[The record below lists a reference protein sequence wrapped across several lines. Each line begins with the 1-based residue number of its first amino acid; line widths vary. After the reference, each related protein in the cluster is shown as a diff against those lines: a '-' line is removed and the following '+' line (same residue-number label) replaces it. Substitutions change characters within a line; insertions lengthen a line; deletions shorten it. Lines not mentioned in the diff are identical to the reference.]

1 MNAFAV
7 PAPRVPIVSPPP
19 YPGTTLVVDGFGAIM
34 NAWHGAGSPVAAAS
48 GDDVFAVLGLGD
60 ASPDAAR
67 VQLLLA
73 SALGARAAAWAILA
87 ADAPTVL
94 ARGEQPALA
103 VQWEP
108 VLADGLVVAIAVFV
122 HAIAATAVVEP
133 DDPTER
139 DRLCVDALG
148 LLDECDGSLLHLR
161 SFPDARRSVHRLFR
175 AIHTIKGSTRGT
187 RLRAVSALAHQIEE
201 HLDLLR
207 AAEGEAPGA
216 VLDQLGVDL
225 RRLRAEVQA
234 ARPRSEGDDAMTEL
248 SAETRPAMAALLGVI
263 ETVRDGDLAAL
274 ATALDAVDQLAIASE
289 RARMRALTLQ
299 IGAARNALQML
310 DAPERGIPVDDLLGE
325 VLALEPQLELYR
337 AVYREIAASDTGPS
351 MLATLGTWL
360 DAPVDEMSSLDH
372 LAAVLV
378 EAGVP
383 SFAGALAEGGP
394 YGVRRALAV
403 LTDARAMFELA
414 RPRDDGRLR
423 VERAQR
429 ELLEIFDRLTG
440 HAPYAL
446 LADARRVVQQLV
458 WTPLSTH
465 GRTVARMIRRVASE
479 LGKQVELDVDFGEV
493 MVAPEIGRL
502 VGEILVHAVRNA
514 ADHGIEAPGDRVAA
528 GKDATGT
535 IRVRARER
543 DARLVLVVADDGRGV
558 DIERVR
564 RTAIARGTIS
574 PATAAGLRDRDVI
587 ELLFT
592 PGFSTVSVVTAISG
606 RGVGMDVIRCLAE
619 EHGGGVTLASEAGAG
634 TELTLDL
641 PFSTQ

>member
-7 PAPRVPIVSPPP
+7 PAPRFPAVLPPP
-19 YPGTTLVVDGFGAIM
+19 YPGTTLVVDGFGQITT
-34 NAWHGAGSPVAAAS
+34 AWHGEGSPVAAAS
-48 GDDVFAVLGLGD
+48 GDDVFAILGLGD
-60 ASPDAAR
+60 ASTEAAR

-73 SALGARAAAWAILA
+73 SAIGAAAAAWATLV

-103 VQWEP
+103 VQWQP
-108 VLADGLVVAIAVFV
+108 VLADGRVGAIAVFV
-122 HAIAATAVVEP
+122 HAIASAAVVEP

-161 SFPDARRSVHRLFR
+161 AEPDARRSVHRLFR

-187 RLRAVSALAHQIEE
+187 RLRAVSALAHEIEE
-201 HLDLLR
+201 FLDLLR
-207 AAEGEAPGA
+207 TGEGDAPGA

-234 ARPRSEGDDAMTEL
+234 ARPRNEGDDAMTEL
-248 SAETRPAMAALLGVI
+248 SAETRPAMTALLGVI
-263 ETVRDGDLAAL
+263 ETVRAGDLGAL
-274 ATALDAVDQLAIASE
+274 AIALAAVDQLAIASE

-310 DAPERGIPVDDLLGE
+310 DAPEQGIPVDDLLGE

-351 MLATLGTWL
+351 MLATLGSWL
-360 DAPVDEMSSLDH
+360 DAPLDEMSSLDH
-372 LAAVLV
+372 LAAVLG

-383 SFAGALAEGGP
+383 SFAGALAEPGP

-458 WTPLSTH
+458 WTPLSAH
-465 GRTVARMIRRVASE
+465 ARTLARMIRRVASE
-479 LGKQVELDVDFGEV
+479 LGKQVELDVDFGGV

-502 VGEILVHAVRNA
+502 VGEVLVHAVRNA

-564 RTAIARGTIS
+564 RTAVARGTIA
-574 PATAAGLRDRDVI
+574 PAQAAGLADRDVV

-592 PGFSTVSVVTAISG
+592 PGFSTVNVVTAISG

-619 EHGGGVTLASEAGAG
+619 EHGGSVTLASEAGAG

-641 PFSTQ
+641 PFSTP

>member
-1 MNAFAV
+1 MT
-7 PAPRVPIVSPPP
+7 
-19 YPGTTLVVDGFGAIM
+19 G
-34 NAWHGAGSPVAAAS
+34 
-48 GDDVFAVLGLGD
+48 
-60 ASPDAAR
+60 
-67 VQLLLA
+67 
-73 SALGARAAAWAILA
+73 
-87 ADAPTVL
+87 
-94 ARGEQPALA
+94 
-103 VQWEP
+103 
-108 VLADGLVVAIAVFV
+108 
-122 HAIAATAVVEP
+122 
-133 DDPTER
+133 
-139 DRLCVDALG
+139 RL
-148 LLDECDGSLLHLR
+148 H
-161 SFPDARRSVHRLFR
+161 
-175 AIHTIKGSTRGT
+175 
-187 RLRAVSALAHQIEE
+187 
-201 HLDLLR
+201 
-207 AAEGEAPGA
+207 
-216 VLDQLGVDL
+216 
-225 RRLRAEVQA
+225 
-234 ARPRSEGDDAMTEL
+234 
-248 SAETRPAMAALLGVI
+248 
-263 ETVRDGDLAAL
+263 
-274 ATALDAVDQLAIASE
+274 
-289 RARMRALTLQ
+289 
-299 IGAARNALQML
+299 
-310 DAPERGIPVDDLLGE
+310 
-325 VLALEPQLELYR
+325 
-337 AVYREIAASDTGPS
+337 
-351 MLATLGTWL
+351 
-360 DAPVDEMSSLDH
+360 
-372 LAAVLV
+372 
-378 EAGVP
+378 
-383 SFAGALAEGGP
+383 
-394 YGVRRALAV
+394 V

-564 RTAIARGTIS
+564 STAIARGTIS
-574 PATAAGLRDRDVI
+574 PATAAGLRDREVI

>member
-94 ARGEQPALA
+94 ARADQPALA